1 MLPLFNDLALMML
14 MPLTMTMLMM
24 VMTLVMVVV
33 MLILKNHLVYPL
45 SLFNDPVSQPHDC
58 RKVTDA
64 PGKKR
69 SFFTTSPKFVKMR
82 FNENLSI
89 LPVLLSASP
98 WFALR

>member
-24 VMTLVMVVV
+24 VMTLM
-33 MLILKNHLVYPL
+33 ILKNHLVYPL